1 MAAVNKQMLQP
12 GERIRVLVVDDS
24 VVIRRLVTHALEQD
38 PALEVVGAASN
49 GSIALQRIPQ
59 FNPDVLTLDIEMPEM
74 DGLETLRRVRHDYP
88 QLRVIMF
95 STLTE
100 RGAAVTLEAL
110 TLGADDYVAKASN
123 EGSLDRSMMRLRE
136 ELVPKIKQFFHLPG
150 QSRAGTRPEPAQ
162 TAAAPLARRGTTAL
176 QSAKVRPKVVVIGV
190 STGGPTAL
198 GAILPELPAGFP
210 LPVLVVQHMPPLF
223 TRFLAERLHSTCRLP
238 VEEASQGGPVE
249 AGRILIAPG
258 DFHLKVASNGGGVRV
273 CLDQSPPQNS
283 CRPAVDALF
292 ASAGDVYGG
301 AAIAV
306 ILTGMGQDGLRG
318 AEILKAQGA
327 SVLAQDEASSVV
339 WGDARRRGECG
350 ACRPRAAPR
359 SSRAGGPANRR
370 PNLRGTGCRAKCQ
383 SRRSTR
389 RTTGSSRSTFTPKRA
404 SCSKKTSITCSRA
417 ASRRSS
423 GNLASARSTICARSS
438 RPREKQRSAV
448 RSSRP

>member
-1 MAAVNKQMLQP
+1 MAAVNKRLLQP

-49 GSIALQRIPQ
+49 GAIALQRIPQ

-74 DGLETLRRVRHDYP
+74 DGLATLRRVRREYP
-88 QLRVIMF
+88 QLRVVMF

-123 EGSLDRSMMRLRE
+123 EGSLDRSMKRLRE
-136 ELVPKIKQFFHLPG
+136 ELVPKIKQFFHMPVQFDVL
-150 QSRAGTRPEPAQ
+150 ARPEPDRVP
-162 TAAAPLARRGTTAL
+162 AAPPVWRGTKA
-176 QSAKVRPKVVVIGV
+176 RPKVVVVGV
-190 STGGPTAL
+190 STGGPNAL

-223 TRFLAERLHSTCRLP
+223 TRLLAERLHSTCRLP
-238 VEEASQGGPVE
+238 VQEARQGEFVE
-249 AGRILIAPG
+249 PGKILVAPG
-258 DFHLKVASNGGGVRV
+258 DFHLKVAANGGGVRV
-273 CLDQSPPQNS
+273 CLDQSPPLNS

-292 ASAGDVYGG
+292 TSIGEVYGG

-339 WGDARRRGECG
+339 WGMPG
-350 ACRPRAAPR
+350 AVVK
-359 SSRAGGPANRR
+359 AGLADRVLPLDQVV
-370 PNLRGTGCRAKCQ
+370 PEILRMAG
-383 SRRSTR
+383 
-389 RTTGSSRSTFTPKRA
+389 RT
-404 SCSKKTSITCSRA
+404 
-417 ASRRSS
+417 
-423 GNLASARSTICARSS
+423 
-438 RPREKQRSAV
+438 
-448 RSSRP
+448 